1 MSLWTGTP
9 TLFLMPHLLAQVT
22 VSVQVTT
29 TTAPAGPGSPGLTGS
44 LPRTG
49 LAGGSALLL
58 VAVMLLCLGAAM
70 RRTGGR
76 ATTMK
81 GN

>member
-1 MSLWTGTP
+1 
-9 TLFLMPHLLAQVT
+9 MPHVLAQVT

-29 TTAPAGPGSPGLTGS
+29 VAAPPGGS

-49 LAGGSALLL
+49 LMGGSALLL

-70 RRTGGR
+70 RRVGDR
-76 ATTMK
+76 ATTVR
-81 GN
+81 GS